1 MGNKEVSFYLPQ
13 KDFAKILRHER
24 RYYLLASILILLLL
38 IADGV
43 LLALSI
49 RDGINLFYIVPIP
62 VLSILYGI
70 IWFLGITNGG
80 VQIFKQCKLVIS
92 EDKTLILSCTRES
105 TFALHC
111 ETQFSKTMKVSKLTE
126 KDGYWIVYDKKRQ
139 WAVVPKSIPL
149 KEMLDVD

>member
-1 MGNKEVSFYLPQ
+1 MGNKEFSFYLPQ

-38 IADGV
+38 IADGI
-43 LLALSI
+43 LLVLSI
-49 RDGINLFYIVPIP
+49 RDEINLFYIVPIP

-70 IWFLGITNGG
+70 IWFFGITNDG
-80 VQIFKQCKLVIS
+80 VQIFKQCKLTIS

-111 ETQFSKTMKVSKLTE
+111 ETQFSKIMIVSKLTE

>member
-1 MGNKEVSFYLPQ
+1 MGNKEFSFYLPQ

-38 IADGV
+38 IADGI
-43 LLALSI
+43 LFALSI
-49 RDGINLFYIVPIP
+49 RDEINLFYIVPIP

-70 IWFLGITNGG
+70 IWFFGITNGG

-111 ETQFSKTMKVSKLTE
+111 ETQFSKTMIVSKLTE

-149 KEMLDVD
+149 KEMLDAD